1 MVNNS
6 LMPRPHP
13 CREERGLVTIH
24 RTRLQN
30 GVTEHHCICD
40 HALTYAYYRCHVGQ
54 HSGAYYSKCAVIGDF
69 TCQMATPHWVWRD
82 VVTRPFSK
90 LSGRV
95 GSGHETRSMQT
106 AVERGWEGSCK
117 AKNKYA
123 PIFLGNPLLASI
135 TR

>member
-1 MVNNS
+1 
-6 LMPRPHP
+6 MPDGYITLGLAG
-13 CREERGLVTIH
+13 CRI
-24 RTRLQN
+24 
-30 GVTEHHCICD
+30 
-40 HALTYAYYRCHVGQ
+40 
-54 HSGAYYSKCAVIGDF
+54 
-69 TCQMATPHWVWRD
+69 
-82 VVTRPFSK
+82 VTRPFTK
-90 LSGRV
+90 LSRRV